1 VFTESG
7 SIEANGGDGNQDNSV
22 ASGSGG
28 GGMVAIYYT
37 KSSSSFKGS
46 VAARQGYSGTDY
58 PGGGGSIYIS
68 QYINKQQNY
77 TQLIVDDG
85 NQHQDARYTV
95 LFPTTN
101 MLEFD
106 LIQLPEHCVLIFL
119 TNQSV
124 SPVSLFQF

>member
-1 VFTESG
+1 
-7 SIEANGGDGNQDNSV
+7 
-22 ASGSGG
+22 
-28 GGMVAIYYT
+28 MVAIYYT

-46 VAARQGYSGTDY
+46 VAAHQGYSGTDY
-58 PGGGGSIYIS
+58 PGGSGSIYTS

-77 TQLIVDDG
+77 TQLIIDDG
-85 NQHQDARYTV
+85 NQQQDARSTA

-101 MLEFD
+101 MLELD

-124 SPVSLFQF
+124 PVSLFQF